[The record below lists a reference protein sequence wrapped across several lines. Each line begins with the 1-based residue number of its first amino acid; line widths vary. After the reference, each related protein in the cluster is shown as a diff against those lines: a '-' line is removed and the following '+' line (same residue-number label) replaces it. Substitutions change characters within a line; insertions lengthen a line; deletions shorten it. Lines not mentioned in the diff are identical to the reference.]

1 MLDENYGFLPYS
13 NEINKPLKNN
23 GFLARAS
30 ELKKTPPWN
39 KKKGQS
45 YIRGDHIRSI
55 EQFVVWGQL
64 SSGGMF
70 FWRGMLKSF
79 AFLQNWQLRLIL
91 DTIKGGHLYAAQ
103 KIQGD
108 KR

>member
-1 MLDENYGFLPYS
+1 MPD
-13 NEINKPLKNN
+13 KTD
-23 GFLARAS
+23 GFLARAI
-30 ELKKTPPWN
+30 EMKNTPPWN

-79 AFLQNWQLRLIL
+79 AFLQNWQLRVICTPLRKYKEMK
-91 DTIKGGHLYAAQ
+91 DE
-103 KIQGD
+103 
-108 KR
+108 